1 MKFPIPLILRLAL
14 LLALVAV
21 PAFGSPYYTELA
33 ARVMV
38 LGIFAL
44 SLSLLVGAT
53 GLVSLGHAAYFGIAA
68 YALALLTPKYEAASF
83 WVTFPAAVGMS
94 ALAAFVVGLFTL
106 RTRGIYFIMVTLA
119 FGQMAFYLFHDT
131 PLGGGSDGISINLK
145 PYATIGS
152 SKPIDL
158 DNANHL
164 YYLVT
169 AMLVAVYLFLQRLLR
184 APVGRV
190 LAGIKSNEN
199 RMKSMGYATFNYK
212 LAAFTIAGA
221 LAGVA
226 GYLYALMFGFVT
238 PELLSWHQSA
248 NVLLMVILGGMGSL
262 AGAVAGAVAFVA
274 MQEGFSSITEHWQL
288 AMGWVIVAAVLFLP
302 GGLAATPHRFWTA
315 LTRGA
320 RK

>member
-1 MKFPIPLILRLAL
+1 
-14 LLALVAV
+14 
-21 PAFGSPYYTELA
+21 
-33 ARVMV
+33 
-38 LGIFAL
+38 
-44 SLSLLVGAT
+44 
-53 GLVSLGHAAYFGIAA
+53 
-68 YALALLTPKYEAASF
+68 
-83 WVTFPAAVGMS
+83 
-94 ALAAFVVGLFTL
+94 VGLFTL

-158 DNANHL
+158 ANANHV

-184 APVGRV
+184 APFGRV
-190 LAGIKSNEN
+190 LAGIHSNEN
-199 RMKSMGYATFNYK
+199 RMQSMGYATFNYK

-248 NVLLMVILGGMGSL
+248 NVLLMVILGGMSSL

-302 GGLAATPHRFWTA
+302 GGLAATPRRFWTA